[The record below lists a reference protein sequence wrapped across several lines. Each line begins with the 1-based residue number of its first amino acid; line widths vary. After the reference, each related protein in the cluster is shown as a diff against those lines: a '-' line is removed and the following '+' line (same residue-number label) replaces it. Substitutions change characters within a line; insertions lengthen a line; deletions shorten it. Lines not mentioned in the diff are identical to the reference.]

1 MEKRKI
7 DIGKAF
13 REGVVVEEA
22 IDEAAREAAILHK
35 KLGLPLVSW
44 RNGQVVHIPPEE
56 IDVVN
61 WTHEIDDEEEE
72 EENEEEAG

>member
-1 MEKRKI
+1 MEQRRV

-13 REGVVVEEA
+13 REHTLIDEA

-44 RNGQVVHIPPEE
+44 RNGRVVHIPPEE
-56 IDVVN
+56 IDVVG
-61 WTHEIDDEEEE
+61 WTHEVDDDEDETADD
-72 EENEEEAG
+72 AG

>member
-1 MEKRKI
+1 MGKHKV
-7 DIGKAF
+7 DICKAF
-13 REGVVVEEA
+13 REHTLINEA

-35 KLGLPLVSW
+35 KLGLPMVSW

-61 WTHEIDDEEEE
+61 WTHEIGDE

>member
-1 MEKRKI
+1 MENPKI

-13 REGVVVEEA
+13 REGLVIEEA

-44 RNGQVVHIPPEE
+44 RNGKVVHIPPEE
-56 IDVVN
+56 IDVVG
-61 WTHEIDDEEEE
+61 WTHEVDDDEDETDDD
-72 EENEEEAG
+72 AG